1 MVYNII
7 SLKYLKLHQI
17 FLKTVTL
24 WKHLGRECQDFSKIE
39 KGLHG
44 DAVAEYPMEKSIWK
58 TQEDTN
64 LFFGLFNASFSFKYT
79 VSPLPVSAL
88 GNFCL

>member
-1 MVYNII
+1 MVYNNI

-39 KGLHG
+39 KGLHS
-44 DAVAEYPMEKSIWK
+44 DAVAEYPMDKSIWK

-64 LFFGLFNASFSFKYT
+64 LFFGLFNASFSLKYT
-79 VSPLPVSAL
+79 VSPLPLSGLA
-88 GNFCL
+88 NFCL